1 MDFFEKWGK
10 PSDIKAD
17 KKLTTEEMLEHGIEQ
32 QEKLLNGE
40 EVLNLKGEPIR
51 SWFRDG
57 RFVPSIGIF
66 GLFEGQAIAWKKGT
80 EKEILNDFKI
90 SYKAGKLS
98 SYIKVVDKKREENT
112 AKLLDARK
120 KIGKTATKP
129 KA

>member
-1 MDFFEKWGK
+1 MGFFDTYGK
-10 PSDIKAD
+10 PASIKAD
-17 KKLTTEEMLEHGIEQ
+17 KKQTTEEMLEHDIEQ

-40 EVLNLKGEPIR
+40 QVLNAKGKSIR

-57 RFVPSIGIF
+57 RFVPSVGIF

-80 EKEILNDFKI
+80 EKAMLDSFKT
-90 SYKAGKLS
+90 SFKAGEFD

-120 KIGKTATKP
+120 KIGKSGTKS
-129 KA
+129 K

>member
-1 MDFFEKWGK
+1 MFE
-10 PSDIKAD
+10 
-17 KKLTTEEMLEHGIEQ
+17 TTFRNLDDTLRKDAGCSGELDYIEQ
-32 QEKLLNGE
+32 QEKLLNDE

-66 GLFEGQAIAWKKGT
+66 GLFDGKAITWKKGT
-80 EKEILNDFKI
+80 EKAMLEAFKKSYLAGDF
-90 SYKAGKLS
+90 A

-120 KIGKTATKP
+120 KIGKTDS
-129 KA
+129 

>member
-1 MDFFEKWGK
+1 MGFFDTYGK

-17 KKLTTEEMLEHGIEQ
+17 KKLTTEEMLEQDIEQ

-40 EVLNLKGEPIR
+40 VVLNAKGKSIR

-57 RFVPSIGIF
+57 RFVPSVGIF

-80 EKEILNDFKI
+80 EKTMLEIFKK
-90 SYKAGKLS
+90 SFKEGEFA

-112 AKLLDARK
+112 AKLLEARK
-120 KIGKTATKP
+120 KIVKTEK
-129 KA
+129 KKK

>member
-1 MDFFEKWGK
+1 MGFFDTYGK

-17 KKLTTEEMLEHGIEQ
+17 KKLTTEEMLEQDIEQ

-40 EVLNLKGEPIR
+40 VVLNAKGKSIR

-57 RFVPSIGIF
+57 RFVPSVGIF

-80 EKEILNDFKI
+80 EKTMLEIFKK
-90 SYKAGKLS
+90 SFKEGEFE

-112 AKLLDARK
+112 AKLLEARK
-120 KIGKTATKP
+120 KIVKTEK
-129 KA
+129 KKK

>member
-1 MDFFEKWGK
+1 MGFFDTYGK

-17 KKLTTEEMLEHGIEQ
+17 KKLTTEEMLEQDIEQ

-40 EVLNLKGEPIR
+40 VVLNAKGKSIR

-57 RFVPSIGIF
+57 RFVPSVGIF

-80 EKEILNDFKI
+80 EKTMLEIFKK
-90 SYKAGKLS
+90 SFNEGEFA

-112 AKLLDARK
+112 AKLLEARK
-120 KIGKTATKP
+120 KIVKTEK
-129 KA
+129 KKK